1 MRLGLDF
8 GKVFTKGLLID
19 KNNNIVKKWFIR
31 HQGEVGNNLKS
42 IIEELSNENIS
53 VSTFGLTG
61 SFSDIFL
68 NDGVCEK
75 IDDVHAL
82 ITAANY
88 FAPAVRNIINI
99 GGSSLMLIELSENGE
114 FLNMTCNSLCAAG
127 TGSFLDQQ
135 AYRLGVKDDGL
146 AENTM
151 MLNPPEVATRCA
163 VFAKTDIIH
172 RQQEGFSKSEIW
184 CGLCKGLS
192 STMLNTLLKGRKI
205 HGDVLLTGGV
215 AMNSQIQ
222 HFLMTLLREKLIV
235 PENPHLLQ
243 TFGAALLG
251 NSQFKNLQNFSY
263 GRITSK
269 GNNNKKL
276 MPVLNLEIS
285 KHFSFNSDDFFT
297 DGNST
302 EVRISKVM
310 DKNYLECFMGI
321 DIGSTSTKAVLIDN
335 SGEVIADFYRK
346 TDGDPIGAMRKV
358 FQAIQEFQQRDGIEL
373 KILGTATTG
382 SGRKMIGQLI
392 GADSIVNEITA
403 HASGA
408 LHFNPEIETIFE
420 IGGQDSKYIHLKNGR
435 VHLVNMNYV
444 CAAGTGSFVEEQAVR
459 LGFDVRD
466 IGRIVM
472 GVQPPITSDRCTV
485 FMEEDLNRLLRQ
497 GYSKKEV
504 MAAVMYSVVQN
515 YLNKVVGNRPVSKQK
530 IFFQGATARNAGL
543 VAAFEK
549 YLKREIVVNQSC
561 HVMGALGAA
570 LIAMEKIKAE
580 KIRTEFRGLNIFNNK
595 IKLTLD
601 TCNICSNVCRISFAD
616 IDGFSERPS
625 WGYMCGREPEEK
637 RAKYKEHY
645 DLFEYREKLL
655 LTTGGA
661 IRKTNPPGTAGLPWV
676 MTNYNYMPLWRTFLN
691 ELGFNVKISPKTND
705 EILKAGIELVQAD
718 MCLPVKVV
726 YGHVKYLSKMKDV
739 DFIFLPHLIGGK
751 SNKDTS
757 NSCFC
762 PYVQAV
768 PSMLKSGN
776 DTGKDLKPI
785 VSPVV
790 DFRESI
796 SNIVNELFIVFKDFR
811 ISEQRVRKAFKK
823 GMDAQNKFTESIQ
836 QKGGEILEELRKSKK
851 NAMVIIGRPYN
862 VYDSRVNLNIPK
874 KIAGLGF
881 MVIPLDM
888 IPFRSENLG
897 EEFYNMFWNYG
908 QVIIN
913 AMKVIRKYENIF
925 PVYLTNFS
933 CGPDS
938 FLLTYAEELADTK
951 PLLILELDEH
961 GADAGYS
968 TRIEAFIDSIDSY
981 VHDERKFMIYTP
993 EISRDGLRDR
1003 QWLIPPMHPVG
1014 ARLLAAAMRGY
1025 GFNAVSL
1032 PDETP
1037 DVHSIGKSLTR
1048 GGECV
1053 PAAVT
1058 IGNIVKYM
1066 QESKNSEKFAV
1077 FMPTSTGPCRF
1088 GQYATLHRIILNK
1101 LGYSD
1106 VPIISPS
1113 AENAYYGLD
1122 MELRRDIWKAIL
1134 SGDILYKMR
1143 CKFKPYEV
1151 EEEETEK
1158 VMEEA
1163 VRMMESAF
1171 ENKMDYL
1178 LFIEKASGLFEKI
1191 KREDKI
1197 KPLSGVVGEIF
1208 VRCNPFSN
1216 GYVVE
1221 SIENYGGEAWLA
1233 PVSEWI
1239 QYTAYLHKTTAI
1251 DSMRWNEM
1259 FKAFFKNRFIIRE
1272 EKKAYEV
1279 VKRWLHDREEPPI
1292 EVVVNEG
1299 ARYLPRQFTAEAV
1312 LTIGRAIAFMKNGA
1326 SLIVNTSPFT
1336 CMPGNISA
1344 SIFQK
1349 IQREYD
1355 VPVINLFYDGD
1366 HSENVRLRSFMKN
1379 IRAKNERISE
1389 VVAV

>member
-1 MRLGLDF
+1 MQLGLDF
-8 GKVFTKGLLID
+8 GKVFTKGVLID
-19 KNNNIVKKWFIR
+19 KNNNIVKSWFIR
-31 HQGEVGNNLKS
+31 HQGEVVNS
-42 IIEELSNENIS
+42 IKVILDEIS
-53 VSTFGLTG
+53 SDKFTVSTFGMTG
-61 SFSDIFL
+61 SFSDVFL
-68 NDGVCEK
+68 GNGLTNK

-88 FAPAVRNIINI
+88 FAPSVRNIINI
-99 GGSSLMLIELSENGE
+99 GGSSLMLIELNENGE

-135 AYRLGVKDDGL
+135 AHRLGIKDDGL
-146 AENTM
+146 GNNTM
-151 MLNPPEVATRCA
+151 VLNPPEVATRCA

-172 RQQEGFSKSEIW
+172 RQQEGFSRSEIW

-192 STMLNTLLKGRKI
+192 ATMLNTLLKGRKI
-205 HGDVLLTGGV
+205 YGDILLTGGV

-222 HFLMTLLREKLIV
+222 HYLRTMLKENLIV
-235 PENPHLLQ
+235 SENPHLLQ
-243 TFGAALLG
+243 AFGAAILG
-251 NSQFKNLQNFSY
+251 DSEFHNLQKFKE
-263 GRITSK
+263 GRINPAVNIK
-269 GNNNKKL
+269 KKL
-276 MPVLNLEIS
+276 MPPLNLELS
-285 KHFSFNSDDFFT
+285 RHFSFNSDDFFT
-297 DGNST
+297 DDNGT
-302 EVRISKVM
+302 EVRISKVIEG
-310 DKNYLECFMGI
+310 NYLECFMGI

-346 TDGDPIGAMRKV
+346 TDGDPIGATQKIFR
-358 FQAIQEFQQRDGIEL
+358 AIQEFQQRDGIEL

-382 SGRKMIGQLI
+382 SGRKMIGQII

-444 CAAGTGSFVEEQAVR
+444 CAAGTGSFIEEQANR
-459 LGFDVRD
+459 LGFDIKDV
-466 IGRIVM
+466 GKIVM
-472 GVQPPITSDRCTV
+472 GIQPPITSDRCTV
-485 FMEEDLNRLLRQ
+485 FMEEDLNRLLKQ

-504 MAAVMYSVVQN
+504 MAAVMYSIVQN
-515 YLNKVVGNRPVSKQK
+515 YLNKVVGNRPISKHK

-543 VAAFEK
+543 VAAFEQ
-549 YLKREIVVNQSC
+549 YLKREIVVNRSC

-570 LIAMEKIKAE
+570 LIAKNKIETE
-580 KIRTEFRGLNIFNNK
+580 KIRTTFRGLDVFK
-595 IKLTLD
+595 KGIKLTSE
-601 TCNICSNVCRISFAD
+601 TCNICSNVCRISFAE
-616 IDGFSERPS
+616 IEGFSERPS
-625 WGYMCGREPEEK
+625 WGYLCGREPDEK

-645 DLFEYREKLL
+645 DLFELREKLL
-655 LTTGGA
+655 LTVGGVK
-661 IRKTNPPGTAGLPWV
+661 RKTSPLGTVGIPWV
-676 MTNYNYMPLWRTFLN
+676 LTNYTYLPLWRTFLN
-691 ELGFNVKISPKTND
+691 ELGFNVRISPKTND

-718 MCLPVKVV
+718 VCLPVKVV
-726 YGHVKYLSKMKDV
+726 YGHVKYLSELKDV
-739 DFIFLPHLIGGK
+739 DFIFMPHLIGGK
-751 SNKDTS
+751 KNKNTS

-768 PSMLKSGN
+768 PSMLKSRHDSERG
-776 DTGKDLKPI
+776 LKPI
-785 VSPVV
+785 ISPVI
-790 DFRESI
+790 DFRQKT
-796 SNIVNELFIVFKDFR
+796 SNIVDELFIVFKDFG
-811 ISEQRVRKAFKK
+811 ITEQRLRKAFKK
-823 GMDAQNKFTESIQ
+823 GLDAQNKFNESIQ
-836 QKGGEILEELRKSKK
+836 QKGREVLEELRKSKK
-851 NAMVIIGRPYN
+851 NVMVIIGRPYN

-881 MVIPLDM
+881 RVIPLDM
-888 IPFRSENLG
+888 IPFNSENLG
-897 EEFYNMFWNYG
+897 KEFYNMFWNYG

-913 AMKVIRKYENIF
+913 ALKVIKEYKNIF

-938 FLLTYAEELADTK
+938 FLLTYAEEIADKK

-968 TRIEAFIDSIDSY
+968 TRIEAFVDSIESY
-981 VHDERKFMIYTP
+981 VHEERKFTIYTP
-993 EISRDGLRDR
+993 AISKDELRNR

-1014 ARLLAAAMRGY
+1014 ARLVAAAMRGY
-1025 GFNAVSL
+1025 GYNAVSL
-1032 PDETP
+1032 PEERP
-1037 DVHSIGKSLTR
+1037 DVHAIGKSLTR

-1053 PAAVT
+1053 PASVT

-1066 QESKNSEKFAV
+1066 QESKNNEKFAV

-1122 MELRRDIWKAIL
+1122 MELRKDIWKAIL
-1134 SGDILYKMR
+1134 SGDVLFKMR

-1151 EEEETEK
+1151 REGETEK

-1163 VRMMESAF
+1163 VRIMETAF

-1197 KPLSGVVGEIF
+1197 KPLVGVVGEIF

-1216 GYVVE
+1216 GYVIE
-1221 SIENYGGEAWLA
+1221 SIENFGGESWLA

-1251 DSMRWNEM
+1251 NSMRWNEM
-1259 FKAFFKNRFIIRE
+1259 FKAFFKNKFIVRE
-1272 EKKAYEV
+1272 EKRVYEV
-1279 VKRWLHDREEPPI
+1279 VRRWLHDREEPRI
-1292 EVVVNEG
+1292 EVVVQEG
-1299 ARYLPRQFTAEAV
+1299 AKYLPSEFTAEAI
-1312 LTIGRAIAFMKNGA
+1312 LTIGRAIVFMKSGA

-1349 IQREYD
+1349 IQKEYN

-1366 HSENVRLRSFMKN
+1366 HSENERLRSFMKN
-1379 IRAKNERISE
+1379 IRVKRAGLSE
-1389 VVAV
+1389 VMAV